1 MDSLEILIS
10 IRKIVRALTIESKT
24 IEKEYGLSIP
34 QFLCL
39 DHLQKSP
46 QYQTSQ
52 KQLKELLN
60 LNSSTVTGII
70 NRLEKKGLVAR
81 LPKAG
86 DRRVTHITLTASGI
100 KLIEE
105 IPNVLHNRLTSKLD
119 MLTNEQRMEVKKAL
133 EIITN
138 AMQIKEIDASPILV
152 SDSTVN

>member
-1 MDSLEILIS
+1 MDSMEILVS

-46 QYQTSQ
+46 QYQTTQ
-52 KQLKELLN
+52 KDLKELLN

-70 NRLEKKGLVAR
+70 NRLEKKGYVAR

-86 DRRVTHITLTASGI
+86 DRRITHIALTASGI
-100 KLIEE
+100 KIIES
-105 IPNVLHNRLTSKLD
+105 IPHILHNRLTSKLD
-119 MLTNEQRMEVKKAL
+119 KLTNSERVEVKKAL
-133 EIITN
+133 EIITT
-138 AMQIKEIDASPILV
+138 AMQIKDVDAAPILI
-152 SDSTVN
+152 SDSTIA